1 MVAKL
6 IAGRY
11 FLTTSKDL
19 ASERM
24 EKMKLYDL
32 DSCPYCMMVRD
43 KLSELGLEYEK
54 IAVPSYRPNRK
65 EVFEVS
71 GQYLV
76 PVLVDGDVVLDDED
90 EIIAY
95 LDKKYGQQP

>member
-1 MVAKL
+1 
-6 IAGRY
+6 
-11 FLTTSKDL
+11 
-19 ASERM
+19 M

-32 DSCPYCMMVRD
+32 DSCPYCRMVRD
-43 KLSELGLEYEK
+43 KLEELELEYQK

-95 LDKKYGQQP
+95 LEKKYGQQP

>member
-1 MVAKL
+1 
-6 IAGRY
+6 
-11 FLTTSKDL
+11 
-19 ASERM
+19 
-24 EKMKLYDL
+24 MKLYDL
-32 DSCPYCMMVRD
+32 DSCPYCRMVRD
-43 KLSELGLEYEK
+43 KLEELGLEYEK

-95 LDKKYGQQP
+95 LEKKYGQQP

>member
-1 MVAKL
+1 
-6 IAGRY
+6 
-11 FLTTSKDL
+11 
-19 ASERM
+19 
-24 EKMKLYDL
+24 
-32 DSCPYCMMVRD
+32 MVRD
-43 KLSELGLEYEK
+43 KLEELGLEYEK

-76 PVLVDGDVVLDDED
+76 PVLVDGDVILDDED